1 MILLTLSL
9 LAIAT
14 WQLSAVPAT
23 ATGVSATVT
32 VSGGPWLTSMLVGQV
47 TATIGLGFYALLVGP
62 LVAHDGNGAFLA
74 GVLFA
79 AIIEGYRRAD

>member
-1 MILLTLSL
+1 
-9 LAIAT
+9 LA
-14 WQLSAVPAT
+14 AVPGSG
-23 ATGVSATVT
+23 TGVSGAAIVYHG
-32 VSGGPWLTSMLVGQV
+32 SWLTSMLVGQV